1 MRFFLSS
8 IFVILIGCTPY
19 PKKIGYDRSTSTS
32 VEVTNPYFSNVDHDY
47 VYKASILV
55 FDKQFGGILIIKKI
69 AENNHRVVFTTEF
82 GNTIFDFSFE
92 GDGFK
97 VNRILKEMDR
107 KLLLNILEKDFR
119 SLIKEHIPSIDTFKN
134 GNKSLVKTQNRAKK
148 YFYLFESDTL
158 TQIAHIA
165 NQKEKVVIKFSKI
178 SNNIVDYIQITHNN
192 IKLQIR
198 LTAI

>member
-8 IFVILIGCTPY
+8 TFIILIGCTPY
-19 PKKIGYDRSTSTS
+19 PKKMGYDQSTSTS
-32 VEVTNPYFSNVDHDY
+32 VQITNPYFSDADHDY
-47 VYKASILV
+47 VYKAGITF
-55 FDKQFGGILIIKKI
+55 FDKQFGGILVIKKI
-69 AENNHRVVFTTEF
+69 KENNHRVVFTTEF
-82 GNTIFDFSFE
+82 GNTIFDFSFK
-92 GDGFK
+92 DDDFK

-119 SLIKEHIPSIDTFKN
+119 SLIKEHITPIDIYKN
-134 GNKSLVKTQNRAKK
+134 ENKSLIKTQNRSKK
-148 YFYLFESDTL
+148 YYYLYESDTL
-158 TQIAHIA
+158 TQIARIA

-178 SNNIVDYIQITHNN
+178 SNNIVDYIQITHSN